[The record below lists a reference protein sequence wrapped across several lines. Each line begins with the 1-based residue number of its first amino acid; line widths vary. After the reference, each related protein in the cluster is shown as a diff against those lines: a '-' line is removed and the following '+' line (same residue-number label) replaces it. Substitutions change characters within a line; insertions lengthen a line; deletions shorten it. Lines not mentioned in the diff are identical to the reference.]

1 MSTGASAVAAGLA
14 EVAWLGF
21 AVAAGLAVGMYVC
34 MYAKRMTGSF
44 YPRSASLGLSGP
56 LWASASQPA
65 PQPASQAHDRF
76 PGRNPPS
83 QPASQLASSL
93 VVILLVGS
101 M

>member
-21 AVAAGLAVGMYVC
+21 GRGYWLGSVYEGC

-65 PQPASQAHDRF
+65 PQPSKRMIGF
-76 PGRNPPS
+76 LVVIPPAS
-83 QPASQLASSL
+83 QPAS
-93 VVILLVGS
+93 
-101 M
+101 